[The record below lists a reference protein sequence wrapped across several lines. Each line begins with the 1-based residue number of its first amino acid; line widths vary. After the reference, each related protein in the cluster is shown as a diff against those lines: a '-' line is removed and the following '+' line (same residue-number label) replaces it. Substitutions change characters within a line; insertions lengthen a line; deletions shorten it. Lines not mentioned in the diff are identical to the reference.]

1 VIDARNLNVTAFGRI
16 VFANLNLQVG
26 QGEVVGIIGPPES
39 GKSTLLKTL
48 ALLQPLCAGTLQL
61 QEVEVTPATGPAQ
74 ISALQRR
81 IGLSFQNNALFDAWS
96 VFDNVAFPLRH
107 RGMSEAQLRPQV
119 TARLHD
125 VELWEARDLLP
136 KALSGGMQKR
146 LGVARATIA
155 EPRLGLF
162 DEPIAGLDPQTAGKI
177 LALLVRL
184 THSLGMASLI
194 VSNDLAALLP
204 FCPRV
209 IMLVE
214 GVIVFDGEPQHLIE
228 SRRPEVVQFATGG
241 HEGPL

>member
-1 VIDARNLNVTAFGRI
+1 VIDARNLSVTAFGRT
-16 VFANLNLQVG
+16 VFAGLNLQVG

-48 ALLQPLCAGTLQL
+48 ALLQPLSGGTLQL
-61 QEVEVTPATGPAQ
+61 QQTTVTAATVAKE
-74 ISALQRR
+74 ISALQRH

-96 VFDNVAFPLRH
+96 VFDNVAFPLRQ
-107 RGMSEAQLRPQV
+107 RGMREAMLRPRV
-119 TARLHD
+119 SARLQD
-125 VELWEARDLLP
+125 VELWEARSLLP

-184 THSLGMASLI
+184 TRSLGMASLI

-214 GVIVFDGEPQHLIE
+214 GAIAFDGEPRHLVE
-228 SRRPEVVQFATGG
+228 SLRPEVVQFATGG